1 MAIAAATHTIRARSL
16 SAKNSFDLVVALLVM
31 LAIFLMKP
39 PLIVSLPALTS
50 FAATAPTQT
59 VAMPTLLST
68 PLHLLVERSEPLV
81 TARKEPN
88 ALNAMCLNVR
98 IMLTQVHAVTKSA
111 GFRTSTL
118 RATCVRPSQQKQRRT
133 RQRRQIFPATRRA
146 TTELTTTM

>member
-16 SAKNSFDLVVALLVM
+16 SAKTSFDLVVALLVM

-39 PLIVSLPALTS
+39 PLIVSLLALTS
-50 FAATAPTQT
+50 FAAIAPTQT

-68 PLHLLVERSEPLV
+68 PLHPLVERSEPLV
-81 TARKEPN
+81 TARKELN

-98 IMLTQVHAVTKSA
+98 IMLTQVYAVTKSA